1 MDTTEWIKELCP
13 EIADWQVEL
22 IAGEYQ
28 ALREANEAF
37 AKRQEWWDRKMFQLE
52 QQLEE
57 AVLAEREACATVCE
71 HVFDEAEVPAERS
84 AAEACAYAIR
94 ARGGDA

>member
-57 AVLAEREACATVCE
+57 AVPHLRLRNFADDWDAPGMEAY
-71 HVFDEAEVPAERS
+71 D
-84 AAEACAYAIR
+84 
-94 ARGGDA
+94 DL

>member
-28 ALREANEAF
+28 ALREANEEF

-57 AVLAEREACATVCE
+57 AVLAEREACARVCE
-71 HVFDEAEVPAERS
+71 AIRRDLLAGAEYY
-84 AAEACAYAIR
+84 AAGKCIDAIR

>member
-28 ALREANEAF
+28 ALREANEEF

-57 AVLAEREACATVCE
+57 AVLAEREACAKVC
-71 HVFDEAEVPAERS
+71 DELADG
-84 AAEACAYAIR
+84 EADDSYEAMCYCAYKIR
-94 ARGGDA
+94 ERGGDA